1 MTPDDSLLAMFEGV
15 IYLAWKYWNE
25 FSKAIP
31 ENYECIS
38 ANSMIM
44 KVELKRIQ
52 VDDLIH
58 IGKEANNI
66 EN

>member
-1 MTPDDSLLAMFEGV
+1 MAMSEGV

-44 KVELKRIQ
+44 KVELKSIFRLMI
-52 VDDLIH
+52 
-58 IGKEANNI
+58 
-66 EN
+66 